1 MDREKKIG
9 ILLIAIGICIPL
21 MAVPFISGYS
31 KDKGILDNLYK
42 VGITIK
48 KDKPGQ
54 EEEAPPPISL
64 DKPKDEDFQYSKL
77 VPKRIPFRFFLVIT
91 LIFFYMGI
99 VRIDRSRHR
108 PKSEAE
114 ENVRKDDSP
123 PIEPE

>member
-42 VGITIK
+42 AGIAIK

-54 EEEAPPPISL
+54 EEAPPPISL
-64 DKPKDEDFQYSKL
+64 DKPDEEGFQFSKL

-114 ENVRKDDSP
+114 ESLRKDDLP